1 MKSMRLRR
9 RGKLYKAM
17 VDNDIEMD
25 LHVAVIN
32 DCQDKVKNLVLCGA
46 DINKKNFNGWTPIH
60 RAVCCFHINMVQ
72 YLVSLGAN
80 INGLQKFG
88 ETLVHR
94 AVLNCHGDMLKLLIS
109 VGADV
114 NQQDCVKE
122 TALHKAARNNL
133 WIMVSMLLSFNADI
147 LRYNNL
153 GQQALDVSK
162 LESKQL
168 LQEAFGK
175 LNCHSLKRPRIEI
188 NDNYDK

>member
-1 MKSMRLRR
+1 
-9 RGKLYKAM
+9 
-17 VDNDIEMD
+17 
-25 LHVAVIN
+25 
-32 DCQDKVKNLVLCGA
+32 
-46 DINKKNFNGWTPIH
+46 
-60 RAVCCFHINMVQ
+60 MVQ

-114 NQQDCVKE
+114 NQHDCVKE